1 MCVSFLLYTKFYE
14 THIIESDIIKNKG
27 GIIMTKYMQD
37 NNLHNKTMILTG
49 HGEIATAPDTVII
62 RLGIQTTGENL
73 SQIQAENA
81 RISQSIIQVLQRMG
95 ITDIKTHQYSIDKVY
110 DYEDGRQIDRG
121 FSVRNILEIRTN
133 DLETVGNIIDASVN
147 AGANIVDLI
156 SFDVS
161 GREYY
166 YQQALNMAILNAI
179 QKAQSITMNLGL
191 SSTAVP
197 VKIVENTVMPFPV
210 QREFAAVT
218 PIMPGTVNIEANVTV
233 DFVY

>member
-1 MCVSFLLYTKFYE
+1 MCVPFFLYTKFYE

-62 RLGIQTTGENL
+62 RLGVQTTGENL

>member
-1 MCVSFLLYTKFYE
+1 
-14 THIIESDIIKNKG
+14 
-27 GIIMTKYMQD
+27 MTKYMQD

>member
-14 THIIESDIIKNKG
+14 THIIESDIIKKG

>member
-1 MCVSFLLYTKFYE
+1 MCVPFFLYTKFYE